1 MYVRAARFEGGDPER
16 ADEQIAA
23 LRRQVEAGA
32 KGEVPDD
39 VPPEMRVLM
48 ETVTRFVQLV
58 DRESGTWLALSFCR
72 SEDDLRRADEALNA
86 MSPASGE
93 GRRTSVELYE
103 VAIDQTFG

>member
-1 MYVRAARFEGGDPER
+1 MYVRAARFEGVDPGQV
-16 ADEQIAA
+16 DEQIAE

-32 KGEVPDD
+32 RGETPGDA
-39 VPPEMRVLM
+39 PPEAPVLM

-58 DRESGTWLALSFCR
+58 DRDSGTFLALAYCR

-86 MSPASGE
+86 MSPGE
-93 GRRTSVELYE
+93 GGGRRTSVELYE